1 MPITIT
7 FHIFGFTVTIPSKA
21 ETATLHS
28 DGFLIF

>member
-7 FHIFGFTVTIPSKA
+7 FHIFGFTVTTASKA